1 MKVFS
6 SALAGYLF
14 ACITVVLWASF
25 VLLSRAAG
33 GSGLNPFDLAALR
46 FGVASLVLLPAWW
59 IGGRPAIFDQRL
71 CVLGLLGG
79 LGYALGAYTGLHI
92 APASHGAVLL
102 SGILPFFMVVMSWLV
117 LGETPGSRRFV
128 SLGFIGVGVLSVA
141 IHSMGNLAQSWHGDL
156 ILVASSAI
164 WALYTVLVKRWQ
176 KTPWEVTVGVALVA
190 AILYMPV
197 YLLFLP
203 KAIHSASWGVILG
216 QGFFHG
222 ILVVVVAMWLF
233 LQAMARLGPNRL
245 GAVMA
250 LVPALAGLGAV
261 FILGES
267 SSWLLLTGFALTS
280 AGAWLGSR
288 PGS

>member
-1 MKVFS
+1 MKNLS
-6 SALAGYLF
+6 PALTGYLF
-14 ACITVVLWASF
+14 ASITVVLWASF

-59 IGGRPAIFDQRL
+59 LGGRPAIFDRRL

-79 LGYALGAYTGLHI
+79 LGYALGAYTGLHL

-102 SGILPFFMVVMSWLV
+102 SGILPFFMVMMSWLV
-117 LGETPGSRRFV
+117 LGEIPGARRFV
-128 SLGFIGVGVLSVA
+128 SLGFIGAGVLCVA
-141 IHSMGNLAQSWHGDL
+141 IHSMGNLAQSWRGDL

-164 WALYTVLVKRWQ
+164 WALYTVLVKHWQ

-190 AILYMPV
+190 ATVFLPV
-197 YLLFLP
+197 YVLFLP
-203 KAIHSASWGVILG
+203 KAIHSASWGVIIG

-222 ILVVVVAMWLF
+222 ILVVVVAMLLF

-261 FILGES
+261 FVLGEAF
-267 SSWLLLTGFALTS
+267 SWVLMVGFALTS
-280 AGAWLGSR
+280 TGAWLGSR
-288 PGS
+288 PDS